1 MSSNLIKDAKK
12 LLAGKSGRLND
23 QELEYLANEITKL
36 GFKLGFA
43 RAYAAGPDLMV
54 KMIHELERKEA
65 QLDQIRKILNCK
77 T

>member
-1 MSSNLIKDAKK
+1 MPSNMIKDAKK

-54 KMIHELERKEA
+54 KMIHELERKEE
-65 QLDQIRKILNCK
+65 QLNQIRKILNCK

>member
-1 MSSNLIKDAKK
+1 MPSNMIKDAKK

-54 KMIHELERKEA
+54 KMIHELERKEE
-65 QLDQIRKILNCK
+65 QLNQIRKILKCK

>member
-1 MSSNLIKDAKK
+1 MPSNMIKDAKK

-54 KMIHELERKEA
+54 KMIHELERKEE
-65 QLDQIRKILNCK
+65 QLDQIRRVCK
-77 T
+77 S

>member
-1 MSSNLIKDAKK
+1 MASHLIKDAKK
-12 LLAGKSGRLND
+12 LLAGKSGRLD
-23 QELEYLANEITKL
+23 DEELEYLANEITKL

-54 KMIHELERKEA
+54 KMIHELERKED

>member
-54 KMIHELERKEA
+54 KMIHELERKEE
-65 QLDQIRKILNCK
+65 QLDQVRRVCK
-77 T
+77 S

>member
-54 KMIHELERKEA
+54 KMIHELERQEA
-65 QLDQIRKILNCK
+65 QLNQIRKILNCK